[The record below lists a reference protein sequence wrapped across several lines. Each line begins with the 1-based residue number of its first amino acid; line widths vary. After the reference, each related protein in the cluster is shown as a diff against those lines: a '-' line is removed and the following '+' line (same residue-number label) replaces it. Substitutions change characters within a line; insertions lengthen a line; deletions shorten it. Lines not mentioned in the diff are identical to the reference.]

1 MNTNNEE
8 KELLY
13 LQIFGSII
21 FIITISVSIILTINN
36 IENMNHK
43 KPILNKKQENN
54 ISLTNRLIITTIAI
68 IFTYISYEFYEKN
81 KNSKNK
87 DISKKEL
94 IASVFAL
101 ISSLILLHTTIEN
114 IKRKSANTDINIPII

>member
-1 MNTNNEE
+1 MN
-8 KELLY
+8 Y
-13 LQIFGSII
+13 
-21 FIITISVSIILTINN
+21 
-36 IENMNHK
+36 K
-43 KPILNKKQENN
+43 KPILNKKQEND
-54 ISLTNRLIITTIAI
+54 ISLINRLIITTIAI
-68 IFTYISYEFYEKN
+68 IFTYISYKFYEKN
-81 KNSKNK
+81 KSSKNK

>member
-1 MNTNNEE
+1 MN
-8 KELLY
+8 Y
-13 LQIFGSII
+13 
-21 FIITISVSIILTINN
+21 
-36 IENMNHK
+36 K

-54 ISLTNRLIITTIAI
+54 ISLTNRLIITTVAT
-68 IFTYISYEFYEKN
+68 IFTYISYEFYQKS
-81 KNSKNK
+81 KSSKNK

-114 IKRKSANTDINIPII
+114 IKRKITNADINIPII